1 MKKTFKF
8 LALFMSVIVMMSSF
22 GIMASAISSSSSMK
36 EILNFYESQIISLS
50 AKESVIKAVNEYTL
64 SSEPDVSGL
73 TSADA
78 NATKELYSYEETGE
92 APIYFFGD
100 SNREEYVDG
109 RSQFID
115 FFSIKRDIKRY
126 DLVSK
131 NAKYSKD
138 KNGVSTVTLVYL
150 EQFDDGETVCTYTAK
165 FDKNGYILY
174 YRLKQVSEYE
184 AESVRGKNITISEI
198 VDDIYTF
205 NYKQTGVKSMELSE
219 DSVEL
224 KAGEEVVITAIVKPE
239 NATFKGVYAET
250 DDFEIADCYVED
262 DGEIHIIG
270 EKSGKTTIRVYTYDG
285 DISAECEVVVKSASF
300 FDKIIE
306 FFRSLFAFFF
316 GF

>member
-1 MKKTFKF
+1 MKKTFKI
-8 LALFMSVIVMMSSF
+8 LALFLAVIVMMSSF
-22 GIMASAISSSSSMK
+22 GIMASAISSSSSAK
-36 EILNFYESQIISLS
+36 EILDFYESKIISLS
-50 AKESVIKAVNEYTL
+50 AKEDVIKAVNEYTL

-78 NATKELYSYEETGE
+78 KATKELYSYNETDE
-92 APIYFFGD
+92 IPIYFFGD
-100 SNREEYVDG
+100 SNREEYVEG

-126 DLVSK
+126 DLVYK

-184 AESVRGKNITISEI
+184 SESVRGKNITISEV

-205 NYKQTGVKSMELSE
+205 NYKQTGVKSVELSE

-262 DGEIHIIG
+262 DGEIHITG
-270 EKSGKTTIRVYTYDG
+270 EKAGKTTIRVYTYDG

-306 FFRSLFAFFF
+306 FFRSIFAFFF

>member
-8 LALFMSVIVMMSSF
+8 LALFLAVIVMMSSF

-109 RSQFID
+109 RSQLID

>member
-8 LALFMSVIVMMSSF
+8 LALFLAVIVMMSSF

-205 NYKQTGVKSMELSE
+205 NYKQTGVKSMALSE

-300 FDKIIE
+300 FDKIVE
-306 FFRSLFAFFF
+306 FFRSIFAFFF

>member
-8 LALFMSVIVMMSSF
+8 LALFLAVIVMMSSF

-100 SNREEYVDG
+100 SNREEHVDG

-205 NYKQTGVKSMELSE
+205 NYKQTGVKSMALSE

>member
-8 LALFMSVIVMMSSF
+8 LALFLAVIVMMSSF

-205 NYKQTGVKSMELSE
+205 NYKQTGVKSMALSE

-285 DISAECEVVVKSASF
+285 AISAECEVVVKSASF